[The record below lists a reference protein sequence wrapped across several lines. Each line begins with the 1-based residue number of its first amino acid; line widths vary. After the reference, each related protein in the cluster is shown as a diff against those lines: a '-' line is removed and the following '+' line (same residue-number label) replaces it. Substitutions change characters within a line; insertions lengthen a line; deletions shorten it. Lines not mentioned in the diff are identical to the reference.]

1 MTIGLTVAVVLA
13 LAVAPGLL
21 TARAQSRPG
30 DMTQAHVWIE
40 NRSGNEAIPVVV
52 QRSVDPLQVQ
62 VAGRPTVTIDP
73 STAVGTRAVR
83 QQWEY
88 RAITVSGGQDPVTAI
103 TRSGLESWEA
113 VGFQSGGGGV
123 VVLLKR
129 PL

>member
-1 MTIGLTVAVVLA
+1 MSNENACRCPGSCGRAKVNAEWIERLSRGGVAAVLA
-13 LAVAPGLL
+13 LATAPSLL

-73 STAVGTRAVR
+73 SSTIGTRAVR

-88 RAITVSGGQDPVTAI
+88 RA
-103 TRSGLESWEA
+103 
-113 VGFQSGGGGV
+113 
-123 VVLLKR
+123 
-129 PL
+129 

>member
-1 MTIGLTVAVVLA
+1 MRAMTIGLTVAVVLA

-40 NRSGNEAIPVVV
+40 NRSVV